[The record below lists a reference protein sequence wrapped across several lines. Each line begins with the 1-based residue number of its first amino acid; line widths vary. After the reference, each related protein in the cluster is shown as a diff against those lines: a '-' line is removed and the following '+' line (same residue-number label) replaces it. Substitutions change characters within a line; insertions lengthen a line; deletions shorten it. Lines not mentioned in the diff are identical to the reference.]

1 MGLLNGIDGI
11 QLIGGLVVVVL
22 GLRAVWL
29 VWALL
34 DAMTTFRR

>member
-1 MGLLNGIDGI
+1 MGYLNGIDGV
-11 QLIGGLVVVVL
+11 QVLGGLVVVVL

-29 VWALL
+29 VWSLL